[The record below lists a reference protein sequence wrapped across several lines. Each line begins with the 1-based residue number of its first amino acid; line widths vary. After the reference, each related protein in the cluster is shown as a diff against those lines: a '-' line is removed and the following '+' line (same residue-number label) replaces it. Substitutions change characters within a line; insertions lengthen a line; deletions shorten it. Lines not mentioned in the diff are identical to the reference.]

1 MSDTAIQSDN
11 GYSALTDALTTSFRL
26 LRFVLI
32 AVLAAYLF
40 SGVFVVRQ
48 HEKALVL
55 VFGRVAGSPAEQV
68 RGPGIHFTWPRPI
81 AEVIRI
87 PAERVQ
93 TIECRAFWYNAPAT
107 LAHPEH
113 QSFGPTLK
121 PLLDGYTLTGDA
133 NILHSIWLVNYIV
146 HNPESYV
153 FAFEDTHAVISNE
166 LAHAVIGVSARY
178 PVDQALRLDVESFRS
193 AVEQMLQK
201 RFEQIDAGIR
211 IERVELP
218 ALAPPRQVAAAFA
231 AVISSEQERS
241 ANISAARSEATRA
254 LNEAAGDAERIRSEG
269 AALRQRFVMQ
279 TAADADY
286 FTQVYEQYRRNPALT
301 RQTLWQDTVTRVLAG
316 VEEKYVIQAGSS
328 GRQELRLILSPEK
341 QQMPQTRRPGAR
353 DSRRN

>member
-11 GYSALTDALTTSFRL
+11 GYTALTDALTTSFRL

-32 AVLAAYLF
+32 AVLVAYLF

-55 VFGRVAGSPAEQV
+55 VFGRVAGSPAARV

-93 TIECRAFWYNAPAT
+93 TIECRMFWYNAPAA
-107 LAHPEH
+107 LGHADH
-113 QSFGPTLK
+113 QSFEPTLK
-121 PLLDGYTLTGDA
+121 PLLDGYMLTGDA

-146 HNPESYV
+146 YNPEAYL
-153 FAFEDTHAVISNE
+153 FAFENIRAVISNE

-193 AVEQMLQK
+193 AVEQTLHK
-201 RFEQIDAGIR
+201 RFEQIAAGVR

-231 AVISSEQERS
+231 SVISAEQERS
-241 ANISAARSEATRA
+241 ANISAARAEATRA
-254 LNEAAGDAERIRSEG
+254 LNEAAGDAGRIRSEG
-269 AALRQRFVMQ
+269 TALRQRFAMQ

-286 FTQVYEQYRRNPALT
+286 FTQVHEQYRRNPALT
-301 RQTLWQDTVTRVLAG
+301 RQTLWQDTVTRVLAA
-316 VEEKYVIQAGSS
+316 VEEKYVIQAGPS

-341 QQMPQTRRPGAR
+341 KPIPQARRNGAR
-353 DSRRN
+353 DSQRN